1 MKKLLPVAAA
11 LVLAAGA
18 AVFWPVS
25 GNGELTAFGAA
36 EAQEGEIDTSI
47 VTEMSLGDPDAPVTV
62 VEYASATCPHC
73 RSFHQNT
80 FDQIKENYIDTGKV
94 HFIYREVYFDRFG
107 LWAGMVARCGAPA
120 GEEVDAARQTASE
133 KRYFAIM
140 DMIYEQQPEWLE
152 ADGPAG
158 IAQNLSKIGRTAGL
172 SSEQVDACLQDAAMA
187 QAMVALYQENAE
199 ADEVTSTPTFIID
212 GEKYSNMPYDEF
224 AGVLDEKLA
233 D

>member
-1 MKKLLPVAAA
+1 MNKLIPFAAA

-25 GNGELTAFGAA
+25 GNGALTFGAV
-36 EAQEGEIDTSI
+36 EAQEGEVDTSI
-47 VTEMSLGDPDAPVTV
+47 VTEMTLGDADAPVTV
-62 VEYASATCPHC
+62 IEYASATCPHC
-73 RSFHQNT
+73 RNFHMT
-80 FDQIKENYIDTGKV
+80 AFDQLKENYIDTGKV

-120 GEEVDAARQTASE
+120 GEETDAARMSAAE

-140 DMIYEQQPEWLE
+140 DMIYRQQSEWLE
-152 ADGPAG
+152 GDGPAA

-172 SSEQVDACLQDAAMA
+172 SSDQVDACLQNAEMA

-199 ADEVTSTPTFIID
+199 ADDVTSTPTFIID

-224 AGVLDEKLA
+224 AKVLDEKLA